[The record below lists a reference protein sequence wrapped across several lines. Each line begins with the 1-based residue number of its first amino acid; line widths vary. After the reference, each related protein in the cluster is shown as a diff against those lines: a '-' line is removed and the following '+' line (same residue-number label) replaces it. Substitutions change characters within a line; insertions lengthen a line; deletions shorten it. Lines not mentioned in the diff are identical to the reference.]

1 MENAVEG
8 ATLDFT
14 TARPIS
20 VAKPIPSRKLT
31 KQERQKLGDLLARMR
46 GKYQAIQDENNAM
59 RWAPYDDAYYAGL
72 PREAETPSGTI
83 LLRFQKK
90 SD

>member
-8 ATLDFT
+8 EPLDFS

-20 VAKPIPSRKLT
+20 VAKPIAGRKLT
-31 KQERQKLGDLLARMR
+31 KKEREKLSDLLSRMR
-46 GKYQAIQDENNAM
+46 SRYETIQRQNNAM
-59 RWAPYDDAYYAGL
+59 RWAPYDEAYYAG
-72 PREAETPSGTI
+72 PPKEAETPSGTVV
-83 LLRFQKK
+83 LRFPRK